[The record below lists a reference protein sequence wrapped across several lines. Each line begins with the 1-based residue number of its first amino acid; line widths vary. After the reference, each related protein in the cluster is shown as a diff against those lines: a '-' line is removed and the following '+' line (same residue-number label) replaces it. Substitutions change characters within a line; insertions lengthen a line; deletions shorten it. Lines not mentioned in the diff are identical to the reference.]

1 MYARQSVRLGAWAWG
16 PYGHLPQCQPAN
28 KLRKTSDPWEGEGS
42 RAPTWAE
49 FPGTPTYTYVPLRTR
64 TYTYVHVCTR
74 TYTNVH
80 ICTRT
85 YAHVHIRTRTYART
99 CTYTYVRVPWDSPQ
113 PGTPLTRGSE
123 FFFFCWLAGWGSSL
137 AWMAMLAGRP
147 CLAMPLLSGVSVKL
161 LH

>member
-16 PYGHLPQCQPAN
+16 PYGHLPQCQPAK

-123 FFFFCWLAGWGSSL
+123 FFFFAGWLAGGARWPGWQCWLAV
-137 AWMAMLAGRP
+137 
-147 CLAMPLLSGVSVKL
+147 PLWQCPYCQEYQ
-161 LH
+161 